1 MTSLVPGRVAVVL
14 PAAGSGS
21 RFGEQDN
28 KLFASFAGLPLWT
41 HAAERL
47 LARSEVGGVYLVVSG
62 TDGERFESQV
72 TQLTRPDKIRLII
85 GGDQRSDSVAAA
97 VAAIGDDTDT
107 SIAWVAIHDA
117 ARPLV
122 RDTDLNNVFA
132 CAAQTKAAILATPIT
147 GTIKHGN
154 HQHTSCQTIDR
165 RNMWQAQTPQVFALD
180 LIELDLIPFEFRLT
194 HGAARFEKLLFG
206 CDQAFQQGEVFPG
219 GVDLAVVFPNAF
231 AALNFQLLK
240 LVVELDQQ
248 VFFHQVLTGFDGNG
262 RDDAVEGQTQIDI
275 VDRINDAGR
284 GKVVRGR
291 IGLGR
296 RSRCDRETD

>member
-1 MTSLVPGRVAVVL
+1 MTSLVPGSVAVVL

-41 HAAERL
+41 HAAERF
-47 LARSEVGGVYLVVSG
+47 LARSEVGGVYLVVSR
-62 TDGERFESQV
+62 TDRERFESQV

-180 LIELDLIPFEFRLT
+180 LIRQ
-194 HGAARFEKLLFG
+194 AYAR
-206 CDQAFQQGEVFPG
+206 
-219 GVDLAVVFPNAF
+219 
-231 AALNFQLLK
+231 
-240 LVVELDQQ
+240 
-248 VFFHQVLTGFDGNG
+248 HRG
-262 RDDAVEGQTQIDI
+262 RPATDDAELVERMGHAVALVPGSTDNLKITYPEDLLI
-275 VDRINDAGR
+275 AEALLHSRT
-284 GKVVRGR
+284 
-291 IGLGR
+291 GLI
-296 RSRCDRETD
+296 SESTNPSP